1 MNTDLD
7 VLFLKLLNGKMTK
20 IPKEVALL
28 IKVGAGPEATSSN
41 VTPILIDWYDL
52 EDELIMVF
60 ERPKENIDLEAYLA
74 NRRTFVHEREVKVS
88 EWQDNIYGSP

>member
-1 MNTDLD
+1 
-7 VLFLKLLNGKMTK
+7 MTE

-41 VTPILIDWYDL
+41 VTPALNDWYDL

-60 ERPKENIDLEAYLA
+60 ERPKKHRLGSLA
-74 NRRTFVHEREVKVS
+74 GKQKNLCARE
-88 EWQDNIYGSP
+88 GG